1 MRSSEC
7 VAFLQWALPRMNMR
21 WPGFRR
27 VRGQVCKRLSRR
39 LRELDLQSLDEYRA
53 HLDAHPAEWD
63 VLDGFCRI
71 TISRFY
77 RDRGVFDTIR
87 DPILPALGRAAL
99 LREDPVI
106 HCWSAGCAS
115 GEEPYSLSLAWDL
128 QVAAEVPGADL
139 RIVATDVDIDLLERA
154 RAACYPPG
162 ALKDLPEEWTALAF
176 ERSDQQLC
184 LHPSY
189 RGRVELL
196 RQDIRL
202 EMPPGPFDLVLCR
215 NLVFTYFEASLQAE
229 LLHEAAPLR
238 TRLFRP
244 PGSVVEGRRIESL
257 QRRAHRVGPRRPLL
271 LLRWRGSRA
280 AARGYEREDCGEERR
295 DTAHEILPTRS
306 RSSEPLPA
314 PLVPDG
320 LRSHLPGMTG

>member
-1 MRSSEC
+1 MRDSEC

-39 LRELDLQSLDEYRA
+39 LRELDLRSLDEYRT
-53 HLDAHPAEWD
+53 HLDAYHAEWD

-77 RDRGVFDTIR
+77 RDRGVFDAIR
-87 DPILPALGRAAL
+87 DPILPALGRTAL

-139 RIVATDVDIDLLERA
+139 RIVATDVDIHLLERA

-162 ALKDLPEEWTALAF
+162 ALKDLPEEWIALAF
-176 ERSDQQLC
+176 ARPDEQLC

-215 NLVFTYFEASLQAE
+215 NLVFTYFEASLQAD
-229 LLHEAAPLR
+229 LLPRILSRLR
-238 TRLFRP
+238 P
-244 PGSVVEGRRIESL
+244 
-257 QRRAHRVGPRRPLL
+257 
-271 LLRWRGSRA
+271 
-280 AARGYEREDCGEERR
+280 RGYLVLGG
-295 DTAHEILPTRS
+295 HET
-306 RSSEPLPA
+306 LPA
-314 PLVPDG
+314 GEWPLDRTFGALPIYRRGKRSPPIPCPSPDAASS
-320 LRSHLPGMTG
+320 R